1 MAQPPLRGL
10 SRSRERGTAKRWRG
24 HAALTAL
31 AAALLA
37 CACSPA
43 KPDKAAD
50 AAPLSRDMDA
60 VFQLAFGSLA
70 PSPRE
75 IERKGKKVDIEYS
88 PSHIQDLGDGRI
100 ALISTGVSPDGCSP
114 CARAVAITY
123 LARTGASYRVTN
135 QWLDL
140 GAIGNLGEKPDAR
153 FREDLFEKPALDI
166 EMPNENQG
174 CNEVTGTLYELLPT
188 GPALRAAGI
197 STHRS
202 NVAMG
207 GIRVGLQVDD
217 YGDIL
222 ADQKGKR
229 FIVRYRGTYPGEVP
243 YAPGGADGLWL
254 PQNGFKIPVC

>member
-1 MAQPPLRGL
+1 M
-10 SRSRERGTAKRWRG
+10 SRALHSLTLG
-24 HAALTAL
+24 AAV

-43 KPDKAAD
+43 KPDKAAESVS
-50 AAPLSRDMDA
+50 LSQDLDP

-75 IERKGKKVDIEYS
+75 IQRGGKTVDIEYS
-88 PSHIQDLGDGRI
+88 PAHIQDLGDGRI
-100 ALISTGVSPDGCSP
+100 ALISTGVSPEGCAP
-114 CARAVAITY
+114 CARAVAIHY
-123 LARTGASYRVTN
+123 LARTGAGYRVTG

-140 GAIGNLGEKPDAR
+140 GAVDNAGEKPDAR
-153 FREDLFEKPALDI
+153 FRDDLFERTALDI
-166 EMPNENQG
+166 EMPDENQG
-174 CNEVTGTLYELLPT
+174 CNEITGTLYELLPA

-197 STHRS
+197 NTHRS
-202 NVAMG
+202 NIAMG

-222 ADQKGKR
+222 ADSKGKR
-229 FIVRYRGTYPGEVP
+229 FMVRYRGTYPGEVP
-243 YAPGGADGLWL
+243 YAPGGANGVWT